1 MNCIYC
7 VSLFISAQKQNI
19 LWYPFKLLIADRT
32 ACVTTWAFK
41 TEKKKII
48 IGFNF

>member
-7 VSLFISAQKQNI
+7 VSLSRAQKQNI
-19 LWYPFKLLIADRT
+19 LWYPFKVLIADRT

-48 IGFNF
+48 GFYF